1 MIITT
6 SRLAAMIQLA
16 SDQYEK
22 FVKDGKIDQ
31 TKGTFPKYAAI
42 MLTTVLNVEA
52 RDRGEKPIF
61 KMDKF

>member
-1 MIITT
+1 
-6 SRLAAMIQLA
+6 MIQLA